1 MVEKTKSKQT
11 KSSKKSSEDAVS
23 NTPSRRTCGA
33 LESYFNLVDKYP
45 EFRFNQASIEGF
57 TRAFMDS
64 GRAVARTGTL
74 TIPTV
79 VHVVFRTNAENISDS
94 QIRSQITVLNK
105 DFTATNSDIGS
116 VPTPFRNLVGN
127 PQIKFELASRDPAGN
142 PVNGITRTQT
152 NQTSFAIDNG
162 VKSSA
167 TGGIEPWDTR
177 KYLNI
182 WVCTLRDNLLGY
194 AQFPGGPR
202 ETDGVVILNTAFGT
216 NGTAA
221 DPFNKGR
228 TTTHEVGHYLNLS
241 HIWGESRIS
250 NCNDSDSVND
260 TPNQFG
266 PNTGKPVFPR
276 ISCNNAPNG
285 DMFMNYMDYVDDA
298 AMFMFTVEQVARMQ
312 ATLAG
317 PRSTLVSG

>member
-1 MVEKTKSKQT
+1 MVKKTESKKTKSDKQSPEG
-11 KSSKKSSEDAVS
+11 KARS
-23 NTPSRRTCGA
+23 TPTHRSCGA
-33 LESYFNLVDKYP
+33 LESYFNLVDRFP

-57 TRAFMDS
+57 TKTFMES
-64 GRAVARTGTL
+64 GRAIARTGIV

-79 VHVVFRTNAENISDS
+79 VHVVFRTEDENISDS
-94 QIRSQITVLNK
+94 QIASQITVLNK
-105 DFTATNSDIGS
+105 DFTATNLDVGN
-116 VPTPFRNLVGN
+116 VPVPFNSLVGN
-127 PQIKFELASRDPAGN
+127 PQIKFELVSRDPAGN
-142 PVNGITRTQT
+142 AVNGITRTQT
-152 NQTSFAIDNG
+152 DKASFGINNG

-167 TGGIEPWDTR
+167 TGGIEPWDTK

-216 NGTAA
+216 NGTAS
-221 DPFNKGR
+221 DPFHKGR

-241 HIWGESRIS
+241 HIWGESRIP
-250 NCNDSDSVND
+250 NCEDSDFVND

-276 ISCNNAPNG
+276 LSCNNAPNG
-285 DMFMNYMDYVDDA
+285 DMFMNYMDYVDDE
-298 AMFMFTVEQVARMQ
+298 AMFMFTGEQVSRMQ